1 MYKLDWTGVYSIP
14 AGTVNSIF
22 DILKQIAY
30 FANVKTFT
38 ELEIVL
44 DMQKPNWFFL
54 IGKHPFNAQL
64 N

>member
-30 FANVKTFT
+30 FANAILLRNF
-38 ELEIVL
+38 
-44 DMQKPNWFFL
+44 M
-54 IGKHPFNAQL
+54 
-64 N
+64 